1 MAVNI
6 NQVVLGQEVRFQ
18 KLGHVRGT
26 ITRIRIPQND
36 IQVRTISDNGTTAT
50 FNYNPNDL
58 YDVNYKG

>member
-6 NQVVLGQEVRFQ
+6 NTLVLGQEVRTQ
-18 KLGHVRGT
+18 KLTYIRGT

-36 IQVRTISDNGTTAT
+36 VRVRTTNEAGSFAEVN
-50 FNYNPNDL
+50 FSPNDL

>member
-6 NQVVLGQEVRFQ
+6 NTVVLGQQVRVQ
-18 KLGHVRGT
+18 KLTDIRGT

-36 IQVRTISDNGTTAT
+36 IRVRICNNITIGEFD
-50 FNYNPNDL
+50 YKPDDL

>member
-6 NQVVLGQEVRFQ
+6 NTVVLGQEVRVQ
-18 KLGHVRGT
+18 KLTDIRGT

-36 IQVRTISDNGTTAT
+36 IQVRICNNISISQFD
-50 FNYNPNDL
+50 YKPDDL